1 MAELCRLIESNRGQI
16 VGTLMHNHTE
26 QNSPL
31 RITINLVAEELNP
44 IFAVLERYDYVVR
57 RSYQGEQ
64 PDDYL
69 KDRYQSLMRFL
80 DT

>member
-1 MAELCRLIESNRGQI
+1 
-16 VGTLMHNHTE
+16 MHDHSE

-31 RITINLVAEELNP
+31 RITINLWQRNSIQFL
-44 IFAVLERYDYVVR
+44 VLERYDYVVR